1 MNILALAERRARCAA
16 ELETLSQI
24 PCIGD
29 REENAAHLQAQAL
42 ARAAYREAEMAV
54 ANALATLTA
63 AEIRALGIPH
73 A

>member
-1 MNILALAERRARCAA
+1 MNITLLAERRARCAA
-16 ELETLSQI
+16 EVESLSQLTSA
-24 PCIGD
+24 GD
-29 REENAAHLQAQAL
+29 PEEQAAHLRAQAL
-42 ARAAYREAEMAV
+42 ARAAYKAAEMDV